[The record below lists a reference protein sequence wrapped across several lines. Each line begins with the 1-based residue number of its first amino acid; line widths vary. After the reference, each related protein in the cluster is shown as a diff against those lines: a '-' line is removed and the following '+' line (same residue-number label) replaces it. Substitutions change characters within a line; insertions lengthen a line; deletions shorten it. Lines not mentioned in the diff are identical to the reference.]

1 MSWAYFYCKNI
12 QLYRNLDHPPPIQ
25 IFYTIFLLMCT
36 IFINRS
42 KKFTRQLFL
51 NVRSKQFQFQFQR
64 CTVCKN
70 WPSCTI
76 SVSNFPTHIMH
87 ALLVFRYFD
96 RLYDI
101 ITQSNWIKIKKR
113 GALIWCFGF
122 AHRHTSFSF
131 VLIIKKNSN
140 SGKETFKFK
149 GEIMKRHSNCIY
161 WLFFIYI
168 R

>member
-25 IFYTIFLLMCT
+25 IFYTIFLLMYT

-51 NVRSKQFQFQFQR
+51 NVHSKQFQFQFQR
-64 CTVCKN
+64 CTDCKN

-76 SVSNFPTHIMH
+76 SVSNFSTHIMH

-96 RLYDI
+96 RLYDL

-131 VLIIKKNSN
+131 VLIKKNSN
-140 SGKETFKFK
+140 SGKDTFKFK
-149 GEIMKRHSNCIY
+149 GEIMKRYSNCIY